1 MRIFCGHRRLSFIPR
16 MLRYR
21 VCMKKKI
28 LSDMYMHNRDTG
40 HFNLFRLRVGPT
52 SRITQQSVV
61 KQDRTKRGLKLETV
75 EVDRSNKKLPVQ
87 TKVAT
92 RFVRTRFERGYVMA

>member
-1 MRIFCGHRRLSFIPR
+1 
-16 MLRYR
+16 
-21 VCMKKKI
+21 
-28 LSDMYMHNRDTG
+28 MYMHNRDTG